1 MVTESS
7 EPISTTNR
15 MAFSVSPNQRTASG
29 IQQMLGSDC
38 KLTSKPPR
46 VSSRNLL
53 LETANPRIIPTQIDK
68 LYPMS
73 MRFMVTAM
81 PIQKLWSEKPSHKAC
96 PTPHGGGKR
105 YGGQISSFA
114 TKAQMPRKKE
124 KK

>member
-1 MVTESS
+1 MAMVTESR

-15 MAFSVSPNQRTASG
+15 MALSVSPNQRTASG

-38 KLTSKPPR
+38 KLTSSPPR

-53 LETANPRIIPTQIDK
+53 LDTAKPRIIPSTTDK

-81 PIQKLWSEKPSHKAC
+81 PIQKLWSAKPSHKAC

-105 YGGQISSFA
+105 YGGQIIHFS
-114 TKAQMPRKKE
+114 TKSKKTSRKE
-124 KK
+124 

>member
-1 MVTESS
+1 MAMVTESR

-29 IQQMLGSDC
+29 IQQMLGRDC
-38 KLTSKPPR
+38 KLTNKPPR

-53 LETANPRIIPTQIDK
+53 LDTAKPRNIPSTIDK
-68 LYPMS
+68 LYPTS

-81 PIQKLWSEKPSHKAC
+81 PIQKLWSAKPSHKAC

-105 YGGQISSFA
+105 YGGQIRNFA
-114 TKAQMPRKKE
+114 TRAQTPRRTE
-124 KK
+124 